1 MIIIGRLFSILLL
14 VIGMQCLAQAVPE
27 DQDTSAQKSEVERY
41 QMWSR
46 EMWQSMSPLTGK
58 VSLADDVASL
68 NVPDSFYYLNKEDS
82 RKVLEEIWGNPPGA
96 ANSLLGMLFPAD
108 ITPFDGHA
116 WGVTIE
122 YEQDGYVSDE
132 DAGDIDY
139 SELLE
144 QMRSDTKI
152 ASGERVEQGYDAI
165 SLIGWAE
172 PPHYESQTNK
182 LYWAKEIKFGSAE
195 ENTLNYNI
203 RVLGRNGVL
212 VLNFIAGIS
221 QLNEISRNKDTV
233 LAMADFNQGSR
244 YADFDP
250 DLDEVAA
257 YGIGALVAGKVVAK
271 TGLIAAAI
279 IFLKKFGVIIL
290 IAGAA
295 FIRKLF
301 KREKK
306 PLWTSSE

>member
-1 MIIIGRLFSILLL
+1 MIVIGRIFSILML
-14 VIGMQCLAQAVPE
+14 VICMQSLAQE
-27 DQDTSAQKSEVERY
+27 TSKQVSDEERY
-41 QMWSR
+41 QIWSK
-46 EMWQSMSPLTGK
+46 EMWQSMSPQTGK
-58 VSLADDVASL
+58 ISLADDVASL

-82 RKVLEEIWGNPPGA
+82 RKVLEEIWGNPPGSA
-96 ANSLLGMLFPAD
+96 DSLLGMLFPVD
-108 ITPFDGHA
+108 MTPFDGQA

-144 QMRSDTKI
+144 QMRSDTEI
-152 ASGERVEQGYDAI
+152 ASGERVKQGYDAI

-172 PPHYESQTNK
+172 PPHYEAQTNK

-203 RVLGRNGVL
+203 RVLGRHGVL
-212 VLNFIAGIS
+212 VLNFIAGIT
-221 QLNEISRNKDTV
+221 QLDEISLNKDTV
-233 LAMADFNQGSR
+233 LAMADFSQGSR
-244 YADFDP
+244 YTDFDP

-290 IAGAA
+290 IAGVA
-295 FIRKLF
+295 FIRKLY
-301 KREKK
+301 KRKK
-306 PLWTSSE
+306 KTTVD

>member
-1 MIIIGRLFSILLL
+1 MKVLGRVFGILMLMTC
-14 VIGMQCLAQAVPE
+14 VQSLAQEVPE
-27 DQDTSAQKSEVERY
+27 NQDASSSLSEAERY
-41 QMWSR
+41 QVWSK
-46 EMWQSMSPLTGK
+46 EMWQSMSPQTGNIP
-58 VSLADDVASL
+58 LAGDVASL
-68 NVPDSFYYLNKEDS
+68 NVPESFYYLNKEDS

-96 ANSLLGMLFPAD
+96 ADTLLGMLFPVD
-108 ITPFDGHA
+108 MTPFDVNA

-132 DAGDIDY
+132 DADDINY
-139 SELLE
+139 AELLE
-144 QMRSDTKI
+144 QMQADTQI
-152 ASGERVEQGYDAI
+152 ASAQRVEQGYDAI
-165 SLIGWAE
+165 ALVGWAE
-172 PPHYESQTNK
+172 PPHYEAQTNK

-195 ENTLNYNI
+195 QNTLNYNI
-203 RVLGRNGVL
+203 RVLGRKGVL

-221 QLNEISRNKDTV
+221 QLTEITRRKDAV

-250 DLDEVAA
+250 DLDDVAA
-257 YGIGALVAGKVVAK
+257 YGIGALVAGKVIAK
-271 TGLIAAAI
+271 TGLVAAAI

-295 FIRKLF
+295 FIRKFF

-306 PLWTSSE
+306 TSVD